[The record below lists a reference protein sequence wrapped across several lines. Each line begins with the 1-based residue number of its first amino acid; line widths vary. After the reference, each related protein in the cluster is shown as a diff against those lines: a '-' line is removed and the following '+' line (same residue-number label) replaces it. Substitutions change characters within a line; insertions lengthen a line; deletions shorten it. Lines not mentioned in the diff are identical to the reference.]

1 MRKFRFI
8 LRQAQD
14 EVERFQWV
22 SLMVSC
28 RTMGRIVFQQPAE
41 QPASQMDAGSS
52 GTLESINP
60 RLCYACFAGAV

>member
-14 EVERFQWV
+14 EVERFQRV
-22 SLMVSC
+22 SLMVSLSNHGPH
-28 RTMGRIVFQQPAE
+28 RFS
-41 QPASQMDAGSS
+41 ASRSS
-52 GTLESINP
+52 TLESVNP